1 MGLAAVTI
9 WSDQLD
15 TIYASEIAVDAELDT
30 GTEGEAVS
38 VRAIDKTSGVE
49 VSGEGDA
56 SSIRAAAFVRM
67 SQLTGYGLAR
77 GDLQG
82 GTLTID
88 SKSWRID
95 GHTLRPNPDG
105 ELKGEICIFLM
116 DGDA

>member
-1 MGLAAVTI
+1 MLCAKPAPRSLAAHALLLYF
-9 WSDQLD
+9 SLGLRSLRDHNLP
-15 TIYASEIAVDAELDT
+15 IAHA
-30 GTEGEAVS
+30 
-38 VRAIDKTSGVE
+38 
-49 VSGEGDA
+49 
-56 SSIRAAAFVRM
+56 
-67 SQLTGYGLAR
+67 LAR

-88 SKSWRID
+88 SKAWRID